1 MNRWV
6 RFVLIV
12 FSFVLAV
19 IFLVTILTMASK
31 DILSGVVSMILNIA
45 QRQSNRTVAL
55 VIGFVGFIILF

>member
-45 QRQSNRTVAL
+45 QRQTNPRAL
-55 VIGFVGFIILF
+55 ASP